1 MRTRNLKPGF
11 FKNEDLAELPFGAR
25 ILFEGLWC
33 FSDREG
39 RFEWRPKKIKAEI
52 FPYDNVKIEA
62 LLKTLLEKKFI
73 LHYSVDGVQY
83 GYIPTFLEHQH
94 TFFHEAKSIIP
105 PPNTKNIQE
114 NQCLD
119 IALTCLAPGTNMLV
133 PRLNTRD
140 LITTKDLNTRDL
152 ITTKDLK
159 EKDNKKDN
167 KEKEIYKEKESKPDL
182 IPFFEI
188 ISYLNQKTKKHFSHK
203 TKAYRG
209 HIKARWNEGKRL
221 DDFKRVVDVKFEKW
235 GTDQKMIDYLRPE
248 TLFGTKMDSYLNE
261 GGPILETST
270 DKLIYEMKKEREER
284 DEHS

>member
-94 TFFHEAKSIIP
+94 PFLHEAKSIIP
-105 PPNTKNIQE
+105 PPNTKNIQG

-119 IALTCLAPGTNMLV
+119 MVVPGSCHGSDMALPCSSPY
-133 PRLNTRD
+133 R
-140 LITTKDLNTRDL
+140 LITGSL
-152 ITTKDLK
+152 ITSLKDLK
-159 EKDNKKDN
+159 EEEEEEEEEEEKKEN
-167 KEKEIYKEKESKPDL
+167 ILSGKPDL
-182 IPFFEI
+182 IPFFKI

-203 TKAYRG
+203 TKVYRG

>member
-94 TFFHEAKSIIP
+94 PFFHEAKSIIP

-119 IALTCLAPGTNMLV
+119 MAVPGSSHGSAMALPCLAPY
-133 PRLNTRD
+133 RL
-140 LITTKDLNTRDL
+140 ITKDLKDTKDL
-152 ITTKDLK
+152 ITKDLK
-159 EKDNKKDN
+159 EKDN
-167 KEKEIYKEKESKPDL
+167 KEKEIYKEKENILSSKPDL